1 MPETQAHAGD
11 QANAARAAPIWP
23 EPLGARA
30 SGDLAALAKEAA
42 ERFNAGAFNQA
53 FALADRFCRLR
64 VPSARDL
71 LLRAQ
76 AHRGA
81 GRLEAARRD
90 LEAAATQDP
99 TDSRVNR
106 AALAWAG
113 ETSRLEAARRVAA
126 SPTSDGPLRRTA
138 LDVLLRSGSRT
149 AHALQRNKRGVSG
162 WLAWPEN
169 AVLSIE
175 VRDGDEM
182 RSFVVDPDIEH
193 MLASSRVS
201 AAEIAIE
208 STAAGALSIDL
219 LIDGENVERTAP
231 PWAGRP
237 PLRDRAPRRAAAS
250 DEAGPEVTIIVPVY
264 EDFESTR
271 ACLEALEAAR
281 PVVAHRIVVVDDA
294 SPNPQLRAYLDAAAA
309 SGAIE
314 LLRNE
319 SNVGFAVSVNAALAS
334 RSSGDALLLNADV
347 VLAPGAVDRLR
358 ALSRSSEDIGT
369 LTPLANNG
377 ELTSYPVP
385 NEANPMPSPEAV
397 ASLDALARETNGDA
411 LVDLPNGVGF
421 CLYIT
426 QACLDAVGD
435 LPEVYAQGY
444 YEDVEFCLAA
454 RERGFRN
461 VAAAGVYV
469 GHAGSKSFG
478 ARKRALVMRNL
489 ELIEARFPGFRLET
503 AAFLAL
509 DPLRRYRAAL
519 DAASPPLGPVIVVA
533 CGPAAADALGRRRA
547 ERVQAEAP
555 DATVL
560 HLRAT
565 GRARSVSLMALGG
578 GAPQTLR
585 FDFDRAEDHE
595 AFRAYMG
602 KLYVRRVE
610 MLDPA
615 SLPEPALAALIAGDT
630 EIRLLCAD
638 LSWFLPPTAISGA
651 PCPALDFPQPCES
664 CRAVATSL
672 ESEGSRDMRRRA
684 KLGVA
689 VERASSVVPLDRI
702 AEVFARRV
710 FRARAGAFEMPAS
723 EPRAPTPALKGRIE
737 RLGVLY
743 PHPSAAVERLL
754 LRLARRLAMLNTPAL
769 LLVIGGC
776 IDDEALMATEKAF
789 VTGPAAVEEYLDLV
803 QAYEIDAL
811 LSADRAGGFGDL
823 DATAGALGLPK
834 AYFDWSFGAFP
845 VELADLSLDP
855 RICEDKAA
863 KRIVSWMD
871 LKRGGGE

>member
-1 MPETQAHAGD
+1 MPETQANAGD
-11 QANAARAAPIWP
+11 QANLARTAHWP
-23 EPLGARA
+23 EPLAARA
-30 SGDLAALAKEAA
+30 SGDLMALAKEAA
-42 ERFNAGAFNQA
+42 ERFNAGTSNDA

-71 LLRAQ
+71 LLRAH
-76 AHRGA
+76 AHRAA

-90 LEAAATQDP
+90 LENAAAQDP
-99 TDSRVNR
+99 TDPLVTQ

-113 ETSRLEAARRVAA
+113 ESLRFAAAQRVVA
-126 SPTSDGPLRRTA
+126 SPTSDGPLRRNAVDILVQTGPGPA
-138 LDVLLRSGSRT
+138 HLLQCSE
-149 AHALQRNKRGVSG
+149 QGVSG

-175 VRDGDEM
+175 FRDRDGL

-193 MLASSRVS
+193 TLASFGVS
-201 AAEIAIE
+201 AADIAIE
-208 STAAGALSIDL
+208 ITTASAISIDL
-219 LIDGENVERTAP
+219 LIDGEKVERTVP
-231 PWAGRP
+231 MWAGRP
-237 PLRDRAPRRAAAS
+237 APRPPAPKQAAGS
-250 DEAGPEVTIIVPVY
+250 DDLGPAVTIIVPVY

-271 ACLEALEAAR
+271 ACLDALETAR
-281 PVVAHRIVVVDDA
+281 PAVAHRIIVVDDA
-294 SPNPQLRAYLDAAAA
+294 SPNQQLRALLDAAEAD
-309 SGAIE
+309 GNIE

-319 SNVGFAVSVNAALAS
+319 ANVGFAVSVNAALAL

-347 VLAPGAVDRLR
+347 VLAPGAIDRLR
-358 ALSRSSEDIGT
+358 TLSRSSEGIGT

-397 ASLDALARETNGDA
+397 ASLDRLARETNGDA

-426 QACLDAVGD
+426 EACLEAVGD

-461 VAAAGVYV
+461 VAAVGVYV

-489 ELIEARFPGFRLET
+489 ELIEARFPGYRLET

-519 DAASPPLGPVIVVA
+519 DAASPPSGPVIVVA
-533 CGPAAADALGRRRA
+533 CGPAAAEALGRRRA
-547 ERVQAEAP
+547 ERVRAEAA

-560 HLRAT
+560 HIRA
-565 GRARSVSLMALGG
+565 GPGGRSVNLMALDG

-585 FDFDRAEDHE
+585 FDFDHAEDQD
-595 AFRAYMG
+595 AFRAYVD
-602 KLYVRRVE
+602 KLDVRRVE
-610 MLDPA
+610 LLDPA
-615 SLPEPALAALIAGDT
+615 SLPSSALTALITGDT
-630 EIRLLCAD
+630 EILLLCAD
-638 LSWFLPPTAISGA
+638 LSWFLPPLAISGA
-651 PCPALDFPQPCES
+651 PCPALETPQPCES
-664 CRAVATSL
+664 CRAAATSL
-672 ESEGSRDMRRRA
+672 EMEWSRDVHRRA

-689 VERASSVVPLDRI
+689 LERATRVVPLDRV

-710 FRARAGAFEMPAS
+710 FRARAGAFEAP
-723 EPRAPTPALKGRIE
+723 EPRATAPATIGTIE

-754 LRLARRLAMLNTPAL
+754 LRLARRLAMLNAPAL
-769 LLVIGGC
+769 LIVIGGC
-776 IDDEALMATEKAF
+776 LDDEVLMATKKAF
-789 VTGPAAVEEYLDLV
+789 VTGPAEVGEYLDLV
-803 QAYEIDAL
+803 QAYELDAL
-811 LSADRAGGFGDL
+811 LSPDRAGGFGDL
-823 DATAGALGLPK
+823 DATASALGLPK

-845 VELADLSLDP
+845 VEVGDLSLDP

-863 KRIVSWMD
+863 ARIVAWMD
-871 LKRGGGE
+871 LQRGGGE